1 MIADPNPTHGP
12 RRALWLFMFAV
23 VLHVILCPA
32 SAGTPVAAARTCVAL
47 GDVPAPDAS
56 PLRAAEAA
64 GPCTPLPRPHRPPC
78 GAVTHAQPRTAGSW
92 QAGVGA
98 GCPLPS
104 AAVGELAG
112 PGPVCPGSTRP
123 PAARA
128 GAGLLIDLCAS
139 RT

>member
-1 MIADPNPTHGP
+1 MISDPRVKTTHGR

-23 VLHVILCPA
+23 VLHVMFGPA
-32 SAGTPVAAARTCVAL
+32 SAGTPVPRTCAAT
-47 GDVPAPDAS
+47 PAGSDAS
-56 PLRAAEAA
+56 SLRAAEAA
-64 GPCTPLPRPHRPPC
+64 GPCAPLPRPHRPPC

-104 AAVGELAG
+104 AAVGEPAR
-112 PGPVCPGSTRP
+112 PGPVCPGSTRA
-123 PAARA
+123 PAART
-128 GAGLLIDLCAS
+128 GANLLIDLCAS